1 MPTPKPKPKSK
12 SSASAS
18 KSKRPSFEFF
28 PRPGEAP
35 QRVTLDPLPFT
46 IGRIDTADLQ
56 VDSTRVSRQ
65 HAQIV
70 LENGRFVLR
79 DLGSTNGTYVNG
91 KQVESAVL
99 ADGDTV
105 LIADFEL
112 TFVAAAGDRIRRM
125 ATQLMTGVQAPH
137 ATSPGFGD
145 EVDDLRRM
153 HEILLQ
159 GLVFPEVG
167 KIVTLP
173 DKAPFAIYAQSPLA
187 EGGAHPLPLESLNY
201 SHPSHPSV
209 RYHELHRALAQEAAM
224 ESSGHEHLMVDVAT
238 WEIEVNAALPRHLAK
253 LADLW
258 PTEDALTVCLAAE
271 SVADLDEVARF
282 CEELHG
288 LGISI
293 CYRDFVGSGSQVLQ
307 FRELPPDYLMLA
319 PAMLRAG
326 LRRDPQNQ
334 KLKSVLAACQELGC
348 RPILTDDD
356 GHQIDEALDDLE
368 CDLAWIRRPQRA
380 APAKSEARELAFAV

>member
-1 MPTPKPKPKSK
+1 MPTPKKKSN
-12 SSASAS
+12 ASAS

-28 PRPGEAP
+28 PRPGESP
-35 QRVTLDPLPFT
+35 QRISLDPLPFT
-46 IGRIDTADLQ
+46 VGRIDTADLQ

-65 HAQIV
+65 HAQVV

-91 KQVESAVL
+91 KQIESAVL

-125 ATQLMTGVQAPH
+125 ATQLMTGVQPPQ

-159 GLVFPEVG
+159 GIVFPELG
-167 KIVTLP
+167 RIVSLP
-173 DKAPFAIYAQSPLA
+173 DKEPYAVYAPAPTAA
-187 EGGAHPLPLESLNY
+187 GGAQPLPLESLNY
-201 SHPSHPSV
+201 SHPSHPSI
-209 RYHELHRALAQEAAM
+209 RYQELLRTIAQEAAM
-224 ESSGHEHLMVDVAT
+224 EAADSERLMVDVAT
-238 WEIEVNAALPRHLAK
+238 WEIEVNPSLPRHLAR

-258 PTEDALTVCLAAE
+258 PSDDALVVSLTAE

-282 CEELHG
+282 CEELHD

-307 FRELPPDYLMLA
+307 FREVPPDFLMLSS
-319 PAMLRAG
+319 AMLKSG
-326 LRRDPQNQ
+326 IKRDPQSQ

-348 RPILTDDD
+348 RPILSDED
-356 GHQIDEALDDLE
+356 GQQIDEAIDELD
-368 CDLAWIRRPQRA
+368 CDLAWIRRPPRA
-380 APAKSEARELAFAV
+380 ASAKSNARELAFAV